1 MALTIYANTG
11 TSDQELGTSGAE
23 FTEFSVGND
32 TLIFSAGSNVVKDGE
47 PLPSQS
53 DLIQAGVILSGAEQ
67 IVPDYFLADLSDDE
81 LKEIHNMGNQDK
93 QYVMAFD
100 FDAATASEPVLEIWD
115 DSDLDSIDNVTLG
128 SGTPSSSWWRGIT
141 TTSSSSGSNWTGSRL
156 AGSGSGYFLELNDG
170 NGALSGADTLYCQ
183 LKIVI
188 PASAS
193 AGGSAT
199 PIIAIK
205 YTSN

>member
-1 MALTIYANTG
+1 MALTVYVNTG

-23 FTEFSVGND
+23 FTEFSEGND

-47 PLPSQS
+47 PIPSQS
-53 DLIQAGVILSGAEQ
+53 DLIQAGVILTGSEQ
-67 IVPDYFLADLSDDE
+67 IVPKYFLADASDNE

-100 FDAATASEPVLEIWD
+100 FDAATASEPVLELWD
-115 DSDLDSIDNVTLG
+115 DSDLDSIDDVTLG
-128 SGTPSSSWWRGIT
+128 GGVPSSSWWRGVV
-141 TTSSSSGSNWTGSRL
+141 TTSSSPGDNWTGQRL

-188 PASAS
+188 PASATT
-193 AGGSAT
+193 GGSAV
-199 PIIAIK
+199 PVFAVK
-205 YTSN
+205 FTSN